1 MQNPVMVASGTFGYG
16 TEYSH
21 IFDVQRLGAIVTK
34 TTTLH
39 PRRGNLPQRIA
50 ETPGGMLNSIG
61 LQNVGISKLVNE
73 LGPVYATWR
82 APVIASIMGFT
93 ISEYAEVAARLED
106 VEGFAGIELNLSCP
120 NTEAG
125 GIEFGQDPQSAAEI

>member
-1 MQNPVMVASGTFGYG
+1 MTTVGPTLTIDLAPGAKRGLVLQNPVMVASGTFGYG

-93 ISEYAEVAARLED
+93 IS
-106 VEGFAGIELNLSCP
+106 
-120 NTEAG
+120 
-125 GIEFGQDPQSAAEI
+125 